1 VGQAARERDEGLNDL
16 ATSWDIARAAG
27 VSQSTVSRVLNDD
40 PRVAR
45 RTRERV
51 ADVIERLGYTPNGVA
66 RGLATRR
73 TQLVGVVVSD
83 VTNPFYPEL
92 LEAIENQ
99 LTEHGLKMILS
110 NAGDRPEET
119 YMRVLEEQRVDG
131 IVFTAAEVG
140 SEAVRALARRR
151 FPIVVANRSVDG
163 VECDSVTGDNEAG
176 ARAAAQHLL
185 DLGHRRIGVLSGH
198 PDASTSRDRLAAFV
212 DALAAADADTDPALI
227 RNGWYAYE
235 VAYRETIELLTLES
249 PPSAIFCL
257 NDLMALA
264 ALNAAAAIG
273 RAVPQEL
280 SVVGFD
286 DIRMASW
293 ERFQLTT
300 VRQPL
305 AEMARTSADLV
316 AQRIE
321 SPDAP
326 YQRLVFP
333 SLLVRRR
340 TTAAFSRRRS
350 G

>member
-1 VGQAARERDEGLNDL
+1 V
-16 ATSWDIARAAG
+16 ATSSDIARAAG
-27 VSQSTVSRVLNDD
+27 VSQSTVSRVLNGD

-45 RTRERV
+45 QTRDRV
-51 ADVIERLGYTPNGVA
+51 AGVIEQIGYTPNGVA
-66 RGLATRR
+66 RGLVTRR

-92 LEAIENQ
+92 LEAIEHQ
-99 LTEHGLKMILS
+99 LTKHGLKMILS
-110 NAGDRPEET
+110 NAGERPEDA
-119 YMRVLEEQRVDG
+119 YMRVLEEHRVDG
-131 IVFTAAEVG
+131 IVFTAATMD
-140 SEAVRALARRR
+140 SEAVRTLARRR
-151 FPIVVANRSVDG
+151 FPIVLANRSVDG
-163 VECDSVTGDNEAG
+163 VECDSVTGDNEPG

-185 DLGHRRIGVLSGH
+185 DLGHRRIGILSGH
-198 PDASTSRDRLAAFV
+198 PEASTSRDRLAGLVA
-212 DALAAADADTDPALI
+212 ALADADAEPDPSLM
-227 RNGWYAYE
+227 RVGWYSYE
-235 VAYRETIELLTLES
+235 VAYREAVELLTLDPS
-249 PPSAIFCL
+249 PTAIFCL
-257 NDLMALA
+257 NDLMAFA
-264 ALNAAAAIG
+264 ALNAAVAVG
-273 RAVPQEL
+273 REVPREL

-321 SPDAP
+321 TPDAP

-340 TTAAFSRRRS
+340 TTAAPARRRN

>member
-1 VGQAARERDEGLNDL
+1 V
-16 ATSWDIARAAG
+16 ATSSDIARAAG
-27 VSQSTVSRVLNDD
+27 VSQSTVSRVLNGD

-45 RTRERV
+45 QTRDRV
-51 ADVIERLGYTPNGVA
+51 AGVIEQIGYTPNGVA
-66 RGLATRR
+66 RGLVTRR

-92 LEAIENQ
+92 LEAIEHQ
-99 LTEHGLKMILS
+99 LTKHGLKMILS
-110 NAGDRPEET
+110 NAGERPEDA
-119 YMRVLEEQRVDG
+119 YMRVLEEHRVDG
-131 IVFTAAEVG
+131 IVFTAAKMD
-140 SEAVRALARRR
+140 SEAVRTLARRR

-163 VECDSVTGDNEAG
+163 VECDSVTGDNEPG

-185 DLGHRRIGVLSGH
+185 DLGHRRIGILSGH
-198 PDASTSRDRLAAFV
+198 PEASTSRDRLAGLVA
-212 DALAAADADTDPALI
+212 ALADADAEPDPSLM
-227 RNGWYAYE
+227 RVGWYSYG
-235 VAYRETIELLTLES
+235 VVSREAVELHTLEPS
-249 PPSAIFCL
+249 PKAIFSL
-257 NDLMALA
+257 DDLMAFA
-264 ALNAAAAIG
+264 ALNAAVAVG
-273 RAVPQEL
+273 REVPREL

-321 SPDAP
+321 TPDAP

-340 TTAAFSRRRS
+340 TTAAPARRRN

>member
-1 VGQAARERDEGLNDL
+1 M
-16 ATSWDIARAAG
+16 ATSWDIAKAAG
-27 VSQSTVSRVLNDD
+27 VSQSTVSRVLNGD

-45 RTRERV
+45 QTRERV
-51 ADVIERLGYTPNGVA
+51 AGVIERLGYTPNGVA

-73 TQLVGVVVSD
+73 TNLVGVVVSD

-92 LEAIENQ
+92 LEAIEDQ

-110 NAGDRPEET
+110 NAGDRPEDS
-119 YMRVLEEQRVDG
+119 YMRVLEEHRVDG
-131 IVFTAAEVG
+131 IVFTAAKAD
-140 SEAVRALARRR
+140 SEAVRMLARRR
-151 FPIVVANRSVDG
+151 FPIVVANRCVDG
-163 VECDSVTGDNEAG
+163 VECDSVTGDNDAG
-176 ARAAAQHLL
+176 ARTAAQHLL

-198 PDASTSRDRLAAFV
+198 PDASTSRDRLAGFV
-212 DALAAADADTDPALI
+212 NALASAGADIDPDLV
-227 RNGWYAYE
+227 RVGWYSYE
-235 VAYRETIELLTLES
+235 VAYREAVELLTLDA
-249 PPSAIFCL
+249 PPTAIFCL
-257 NDLMALA
+257 NDLMAFA
-264 ALNAAAAIG
+264 ALNAAGALG
-273 RAVPQEL
+273 RDVPREL

-316 AQRIE
+316 AQRIQ

-340 TTAAFSRRRS
+340 TTAPAPRR
-350 G
+350 GDG

>member
-1 VGQAARERDEGLNDL
+1 M
-16 ATSWDIARAAG
+16 ATSWDIAKAAG
-27 VSQSTVSRVLNDD
+27 VSQSTVSRVLNGD

-45 RTRERV
+45 QTRERV
-51 ADVIERLGYTPNGVA
+51 AGVIERLGYTPNAVA

-73 TQLVGVVVSD
+73 TNLVGVVVSD

-99 LTEHGLKMILS
+99 LTEHRLKMILS
-110 NAGDRPEET
+110 NAGDRPEES
-119 YMRVLEEQRVDG
+119 YMRVLEEYRVDG
-131 IVFTAAEVG
+131 IVFTAAKVD
-140 SEAVRALARRR
+140 SEAVRMLARRR
-151 FPIVVANRSVDG
+151 FPIVLANRRVEG
-163 VECDSVTGDNEAG
+163 VECDSVTGDNQAG
-176 ARAAAQHLL
+176 ARTAAQHLL
-185 DLGHRRIGVLSGH
+185 DLGHRRIGILSGH
-198 PDASTSRDRLAAFV
+198 PDASTSRDRLEGFVTAFE
-212 DALAAADADTDPALI
+212 DSGAELDPVLV
-227 RNGWYAYE
+227 RVGWYSYE
-235 VAYRETIELLTLES
+235 VAYREAVELLTLDE
-249 PPSAIFCL
+249 PPTAIFCL
-257 NDLMALA
+257 NDLMAFA
-264 ALNAAAAIG
+264 ALNAAGALG
-273 RAVPQEL
+273 RDVPREL

-340 TTAAFSRRRS
+340 TTAAAPRRRD

>member
-1 VGQAARERDEGLNDL
+1 MGQAARRRVGRLTAL
-16 ATSWDIARAAG
+16 ATSWDIAKAAG
-27 VSQSTVSRVLNDD
+27 VSQSTVSRVLNGD

-45 RTRERV
+45 QTRDRV
-51 ADVIERLGYTPNGVA
+51 ADVIERLHYTPNAVA

-110 NAGDRPEET
+110 NAGERPEDM

-131 IVFTAAEVG
+131 IVFTAAQVD
-140 SEAVRALARRR
+140 SEAVRTLARRR
-151 FPIVVANRSVDG
+151 FPIVVANRTVDG
-163 VECDSVTGDNEAG
+163 VECDSVTGDNDAG

-185 DLGHRRIGVLSGH
+185 DLGHRRIAVLSGR
-198 PDASTSRDRLAAFV
+198 PDASTSRDRLAGFV
-212 DALAAADADTDPALI
+212 ASLAAADAEPDPALI
-227 RNGWYAYE
+227 RAGWYSYE
-235 VAYRETIELLTLES
+235 IAYREALDLLTLDS
-249 PPSAIFCL
+249 PPTAIFCL
-257 NDLMALA
+257 NDLMAFA
-264 ALNAAAAIG
+264 ALNAAGAVG
-273 RAVPQEL
+273 RDVPRDL

-316 AQRIE
+316 AQRID
-321 SPDAP
+321 SPEAP

-340 TTAAFSRRRS
+340 TTAVAPRRRS

>member
-1 VGQAARERDEGLNDL
+1 VP
-16 ATSWDIARAAG
+16 TSSDIAKAAG
-27 VSQSTVSRVLNDD
+27 VSQSTVSRVLNGN

-45 RTRERV
+45 QTRERV
-51 ADVIERLGYTPNGVA
+51 AGVIEQLGYTPNAVA

-92 LEAIENQ
+92 LEAIEHQ
-99 LTEHGLKMILS
+99 LTAHALKMILS
-110 NAGDRPEET
+110 NAGERPEDS
-119 YMRVLEEQRVDG
+119 YMRVLEEHRVDG
-131 IVFTAAEVG
+131 IVFTAATIDSEV
-140 SEAVRALARRR
+140 VRTLAHRR

-198 PDASTSRDRLAAFV
+198 PGASTSRDRLAGFV
-212 DALAAADADTDPALI
+212 AALADAEAEPDPALI
-227 RNGWYAYE
+227 RVGWYSYE
-235 VAYRETIELLTLES
+235 VAYREAVELLTLDA
-249 PPSAIFCL
+249 PPTAIFCL
-257 NDLMALA
+257 NDLMAFA
-264 ALNAAAAIG
+264 AINAAVAVG
-273 RAVPQEL
+273 REVPREL

-305 AEMARTSADLV
+305 AEMARTSADLM
-316 AQRIE
+316 AQRID

-340 TTAAFSRRRS
+340 TTAPPARRRN

>member
-1 VGQAARERDEGLNDL
+1 
-16 ATSWDIARAAG
+16 
-27 VSQSTVSRVLNDD
+27 
-40 PRVAR
+40 
-45 RTRERV
+45 
-51 ADVIERLGYTPNGVA
+51 
-66 RGLATRR
+66 
-73 TQLVGVVVSD
+73 
-83 VTNPFYPEL
+83 
-92 LEAIENQ
+92 
-99 LTEHGLKMILS
+99 MILS
-110 NAGDRPEET
+110 NAGERPEDT
-119 YMRVLEEQRVDG
+119 YMRVLEEHRVDG
-131 IVFTAAEVG
+131 IVFTAATIDSG
-140 SEAVRALARRR
+140 AVRTLARRR

-176 ARAAAQHLL
+176 ARAAAEHLL

-198 PDASTSRDRLAAFV
+198 PKASTSRDRLAGFV
-212 DALAAADADTDPALI
+212 AALADADAEHDPAVT
-227 RNGWYAYE
+227 RVGWYSYE
-235 VAYRETIELLTLES
+235 VAYREAVELLTLDA
-249 PPSAIFCL
+249 PPTAIFCL
-257 NDLMALA
+257 NDLMAFA
-264 ALNAAAAIG
+264 ALNAAVAVG
-273 RAVPQEL
+273 REVPREL

-305 AEMARTSADLV
+305 AEMARTSADLM

-340 TTAAFSRRRS
+340 TTAPPARRRN

>member
-1 VGQAARERDEGLNDL
+1 VP
-16 ATSWDIARAAG
+16 TSSDIAKVAG
-27 VSQSTVSRVLNDD
+27 VSQSTVSRVLNGD

-45 RTRERV
+45 QTRERV
-51 ADVIERLGYTPNGVA
+51 AGVIEQLGYTPNAVA
-66 RGLATRR
+66 RGLVTRR

-92 LEAIENQ
+92 LEAIEHQ

-110 NAGDRPEET
+110 NAGERPEDS
-119 YMRVLEEQRVDG
+119 YMRVLEEHRVDG
-131 IVFTAAEVG
+131 IVFTAATID
-140 SEAVRALARRR
+140 SEAVRTLARRR

-185 DLGHRRIGVLSGH
+185 DLGHRRIGILSGH
-198 PDASTSRDRLAAFV
+198 PRASTSRDRLAGFV
-212 DALAAADADTDPALI
+212 AALADADAEPDPVLI
-227 RNGWYAYE
+227 RVGWYSYE
-235 VAYRETIELLTLES
+235 VAYREAVELLTLDA
-249 PPSAIFCL
+249 PPTAIFCL
-257 NDLMALA
+257 NDLMAFA
-264 ALNAAAAIG
+264 ALNAAVAVG
-273 RAVPQEL
+273 REVPREL

-305 AEMARTSADLV
+305 AEMARTTADLV
-316 AQRIE
+316 AQRID

-340 TTAAFSRRRS
+340 TTAVPARRRN

>member
-1 VGQAARERDEGLNDL
+1 M
-16 ATSWDIARAAG
+16 ATSSDIARAAG
-27 VSQSTVSRVLNDD
+27 VSQSTVSRVLNGD

-45 RTRERV
+45 QTRDRV
-51 ADVIERLGYTPNGVA
+51 AGVIEQLGYTPNAVA
-66 RGLATRR
+66 RGLVTRR

-92 LEAIENQ
+92 LEAIEHQ

-110 NAGDRPEET
+110 NAGERPEDA
-119 YMRVLEEQRVDG
+119 YMRVLEEHRVDG
-131 IVFTAAEVG
+131 IVFTAAKMD
-140 SEAVRALARRR
+140 SEAVRTLAHRR

-163 VECDSVTGDNEAG
+163 VECDSVTGDNEPG

-185 DLGHRRIGVLSGH
+185 DLGHRRIGILSGH
-198 PDASTSRDRLAAFV
+198 PEASTSRDRLAGLVA
-212 DALAAADADTDPALI
+212 ALADADVEPDPSLM
-227 RNGWYAYE
+227 RVGWYSYE
-235 VAYRETIELLTLES
+235 VAYREAVELLTLDPS
-249 PPSAIFCL
+249 PTAIFCL
-257 NDLMALA
+257 NDLMAFA
-264 ALNAAAAIG
+264 ALNAAVAVG
-273 RAVPQEL
+273 REVPREL

-321 SPDAP
+321 TPDAP

-340 TTAAFSRRRS
+340 TTAAPARRRN